1 MKSEI
6 IIDTSPLVAF
16 IDKSDDF
23 HEWTVAK
30 WKNSRPPLFTCEA
43 VIAESGF
50 LLQNVHGGESAIL
63 SLLEAEVIKIPFNL
77 SEEVTVI
84 KQLMKQYQFPCL

>member
-1 MKSEI
+1 MG
-6 IIDTSPLVAF
+6 TS
-16 IDKSDDF
+16 
-23 HEWTVAK
+23 
-30 WKNSRPPLFTCEA
+30 KNS
-43 VIAESGF
+43 F

-84 KQLMKQYQFPCL
+84 KQLMQQYQFPCL

>member
-16 IDKSDDF
+16 IDKSDNF

-30 WKNSRPPLFTCEA
+30 
-43 VIAESGF
+43 
-50 LLQNVHGGESAIL
+50 
-63 SLLEAEVIKIPFNL
+63 
-77 SEEVTVI
+77 
-84 KQLMKQYQFPCL
+84 